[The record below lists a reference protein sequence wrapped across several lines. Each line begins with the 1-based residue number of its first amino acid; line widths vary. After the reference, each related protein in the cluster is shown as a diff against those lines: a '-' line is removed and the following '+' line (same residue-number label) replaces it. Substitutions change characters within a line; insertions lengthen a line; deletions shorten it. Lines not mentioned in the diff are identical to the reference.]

1 MRSIVLAAVLLLLA
15 AAPAAAKLQKDV
27 LIDIDQ
33 TGPVD
38 VDLDSDGAAE
48 RLSSRL
54 LEDGFLHVPML
65 QYACGERRLGPRNE
79 RVVIELDRIAGS
91 TAAPL
96 VVTYGS
102 SGASG
107 RIQTTWAARLLA
119 PARPGACPTLQTVFR
134 FPDRRTRMPRPPRG
148 TEPGSFSSATREVN
162 GRIWFRSVEGLYR
175 RDDAGCC
182 PSYTRTIDWRP
193 KGAGYVRAK
202 TRVRRLPRP

>member
-1 MRSIVLAAVLLLLA
+1 MRTILLAVAVLLLA

-38 VDLDSDGAAE
+38 VDLDSDGAIE
-48 RLSSRL
+48 QLSSPL
-54 LEDGFLHVPML
+54 LDDGFSHSPML
-65 QYACGERRLGPRNE
+65 KFACGERRLGPRNE
-79 RVVIELDRIAGS
+79 RMVIELDRIEGS

-96 VVTYGS
+96 IVTYGS

-107 RIQTTWAARLLA
+107 RIQSTRAHRLLPPTQA
-119 PARPGACPTLQTVFR
+119 GGCLTLQTVFR
-134 FPDRRTRMPRPPRG
+134 FPDRRTRTPRPPRG
-148 TEPGSFSSATREVN
+148 TEPGSFSSASREVG
-162 GRIWFRSVEGLYR
+162 GRIWFRTIEGLYR
-175 RDDAGCC
+175 RDDPGCC
-182 PSYTRTIDWRP
+182 PSFTRTIDWKP